1 MLFALATM
9 LVLFVLGLWLEELRW
24 LHIFYALMIAVLGFA
39 AFALF
44 GWHPAG
50 YVVVIAL
57 IDVVL
62 ILMIFKGDISL
73 R

>member
-9 LVLFVLGLWLEELRW
+9 LVLFIVGLWLNELRW
-24 LHIFYALMIAVLGFA
+24 LHILYALVVALIGFV
-39 AFALF
+39 AFAFF

-50 YVVVIAL
+50 YVVVIAT
-57 IDVVL
+57 IDIVL

>member
-1 MLFALATM
+1 MLFALAAM
-9 LVLFVLGLWLEELRW
+9 FVLFVVGLWLGELRW
-24 LHIFYALMIAVLGFA
+24 LHILYALLVALIGFL
-39 AFALF
+39 AFAFF

-50 YVVVIAL
+50 YVVVIAA
-57 IDVVL
+57 IDIVL